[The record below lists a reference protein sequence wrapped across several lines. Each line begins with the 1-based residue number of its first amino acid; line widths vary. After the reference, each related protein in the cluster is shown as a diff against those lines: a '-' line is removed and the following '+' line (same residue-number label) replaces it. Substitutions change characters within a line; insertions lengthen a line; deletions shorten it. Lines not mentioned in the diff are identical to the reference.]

1 MSHLGIG
8 SWRAL
13 LAWRPAWT
21 VAEFSILAAL
31 CVIAGTG
38 FGVLKLASEISEGE
52 TRAFDTAILLAFR
65 NPAEPADPIGPRWV
79 EQAVRDLTSLG
90 STVVLTL
97 VTLAAVGYL
106 LIERKSRL
114 AIFVVLAIGS
124 GTLLSTLLKLGFD
137 RPRPDLVAHGVD
149 VWSASFPSGHALMSA
164 VTYLTLGALLAHAQS
179 RPRVK
184 LYFLG
189 MAVLISLIVGVTR
202 IYLGVHWP
210 TDVLAGW
217 SVGAAWALCCWL
229 LSIWLADHGKV

>member
-1 MSHLGIG
+1 MSNLGIG

-13 LAWRPAWT
+13 LAWRPSWT
-21 VAEFSILAAL
+21 VAEFSILAAF

-38 FGVLKLASEISEGE
+38 FGILKLASEISEGE

-65 NPAEPADPIGPRWV
+65 NPADPADPIGPRWV

-114 AIFVVLAIGS
+114 AIFVIVAIGS

-164 VTYLTLGALLAHAQS
+164 VTYLTLGALLAQAQS

-184 LYFLG
+184 LYFIG
-189 MAVLISLIVGVTR
+189 IAVLVSLIVGVTR

-217 SVGAAWALCCWL
+217 SVGAAWALSCWL
-229 LSIWLADHGKV
+229 LSIWLADHEKV